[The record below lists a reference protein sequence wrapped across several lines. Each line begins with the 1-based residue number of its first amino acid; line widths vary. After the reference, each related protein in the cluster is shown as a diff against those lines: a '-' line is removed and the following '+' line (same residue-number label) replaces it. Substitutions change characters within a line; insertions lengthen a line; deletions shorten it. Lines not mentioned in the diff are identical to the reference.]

1 MASQIQSRWVYPLVG
16 VTTQKT
22 LPRVAT
28 DTRAAF
34 ELTGVDG
41 SLRGGIRPFPGFI
54 KGHTFLSG
62 TGEVSDY
69 CLFELRLDADS
80 AAHGVAYLRG
90 GALYV
95 DINFPV
101 DGWTTQTV
109 KDAGAEGPLEAVAW
123 GKVVYIFCRG
133 LPPIA
138 IRGYRKDD
146 ADNIGVVDPAGPGDP
161 PRAALTTVPL
171 LDNTAT
177 DSWTMVDTDGDEVPD
192 DLNADGLALTLS
204 QDSLGITG
212 AQTLASGNYA
222 FAYSFY
228 DSRTGR
234 RSQLSEVVEVTE
246 DDFTGASYARW
257 QWHTAAIPA
266 QNPPPYLIPKRF
278 TDRWDR
284 LYLWRSVRVEGAGG
298 TYVAAIL
305 HLDKIYPFFFS
316 IPDLDPEGGINE
328 SEQASNYTY
337 TLKDTSLVT
346 QDVRLDRS
354 SLYATMPRGGTATIL
369 NDVMYVADI
378 VPDPIDETDNGEEQP
393 TVNQDVYPDEALQGV
408 GEIRWSQPLDP
419 HPELFHWSGR
429 HMPSTVTER
438 PLRLL
443 TVGEAVIAMSRN
455 RAMVIRRQ
463 GSIVLVD
470 EIHEGYG
477 LVSRNSCAAVSDSV
491 WFLSDKGLK
500 KVTVTGV
507 LADVPILD
515 ELVVQNWEGTLG
527 QCSLSFDHRAGCLWI
542 LNPALDKAVCL
553 WMETGMLT
561 ELEELP
567 FSAVRSGMWPNYEG
581 VNIRRSVFLKGDS
594 LWLVDHD
601 REVGGV
607 RLLKVDGEC
616 DLTVEVVTGDVVR
629 LSPHIDYKAAVE
641 EGMVIHRIGLVPGRW
656 RVVEV
661 VTAAPSYTDARLVP
675 LQPGGMPEQG
685 DAVVASPVVLRWS
698 GGILGG
704 VTEEGQGFL
713 NSSDM
718 FRSRQLSSVG
728 CVFDSVDGTGHFRG
742 CAFFGTTLEPT
753 HYGHMVPIQSVGG
766 LPTDYSA
773 FGTYGVS
780 HSSLS
785 PGVEVLCADLDFRLL
800 SVVCRGRVDASDRAR

>member
-1 MASQIQSRWVYPLVG
+1 MPIPQ
-16 VTTQKT
+16 
-22 LPRVAT
+22 
-28 DTRAAF
+28 
-34 ELTGVDG
+34 LTG
-41 SLRGGIRPFPGFI
+41 SP
-54 KGHTFLSG
+54 TF
-62 TGEVSDY
+62 V
-69 CLFELRLDADS
+69 
-80 AAHGVAYLRG
+80 G

-95 DINFPV
+95 DINFPI

-123 GKVVYIFCRG
+123 GKVVYVFCRG

-161 PRAALTTVPL
+161 PRALLDTVPVL
-171 LDNTAT
+171 NNDF
-177 DSWTMVDTDGDEVPD
+177 DSWELVDTDEDGVGD
-192 DLNADGLALTLS
+192 DLNSDGMALQLLPDSADIVDEQKLVA
-204 QDSLGITG
+204 
-212 AQTLASGNYA
+212 GNYA

-234 RSQLSEVVEVTE
+234 RSQLSQVVEVTE
-246 DDFTGASYARW
+246 DDFPGQCYARW
-257 QWHTAAIPA
+257 QWHTTAIPA
-266 QNPPPYLIPKRF
+266 QNAPPYLIPKRL
-278 TDRWDR
+278 TDKWDR

-305 HLDKIYPFFFS
+305 HLDKIYPFFHNLPN
-316 IPDLDPEGGINE
+316 PDAGTGAGEG
-328 SEQASNYTY
+328 EQTSNYSY

-477 LVSRNSCAAVSDSV
+477 LVNRNACASVSDSV

-515 ELVVQNWEGTLG
+515 ELIVQNWEGTLRH
-527 QCSLSFDHRAGCLWI
+527 CSLSFDHRAGCLWL
-542 LNPALDKAVCL
+542 LNPILDKAVCL

-567 FSAVRSGMWPNYEG
+567 FSDVRSGMWPNYDG
-581 VNIRRSVFLKGDS
+581 VNVRRSVFLKGDS
-594 LWLVDHD
+594 LWLADHN

-616 DLTVEVVTGDVVR
+616 DLIVEAVTDDVVR

-641 EGMVIHRIGLVPGRW
+641 EGMVIHRSGLVPARW
-656 RVVEV
+656 RVAEV
-661 VTAAPSYTDARLVP
+661 VTEASDYTEARLVP
-675 LQPGGMPEQG
+675 LQSGGMPAQG
-685 DAVVASPVVLRWS
+685 DSVLASPVVLRWS

-704 VTEEGQGFL
+704 QTEEGIQFMLGE
-713 NSSDM
+713 DM
-718 FRSRQLSSVG
+718 FRSKHLSSVG

-742 CAFFGTTLEPT
+742 CAFFGTSISPS
-753 HYGHMVPIQSVGG
+753 HYGQQVPIQSVGG

-800 SVVCRGRVDASDRAR
+800 SVLCRGRINATDR